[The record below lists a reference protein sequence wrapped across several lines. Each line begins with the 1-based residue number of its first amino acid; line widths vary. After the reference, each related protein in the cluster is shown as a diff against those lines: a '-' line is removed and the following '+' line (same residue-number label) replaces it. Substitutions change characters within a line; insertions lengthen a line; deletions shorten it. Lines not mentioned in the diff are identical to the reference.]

1 MSTNESTIT
10 VNEDTTLEEIFRQ
23 LDELGL
29 IDKPAPI
36 EFEYRIYY
44 DVDGNITSTSPTVK
58 DAEIYGFTGDYIVVD
73 EDTYKSVFAEVH
85 KYQVYN
91 NKLTVRKSNATQTP
105 QLEKSQTGFKTVKNV
120 SGIILEDGETY
131 KDVEHYDYKNR

>member
-91 NKLTVRKSNATQTP
+91 NKLTVRKSNATQTS